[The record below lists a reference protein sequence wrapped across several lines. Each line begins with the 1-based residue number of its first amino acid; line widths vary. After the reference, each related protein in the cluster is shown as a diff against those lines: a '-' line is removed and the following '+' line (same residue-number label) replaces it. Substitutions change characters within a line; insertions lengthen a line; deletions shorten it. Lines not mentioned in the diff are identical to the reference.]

1 LHKFFFRQT
10 STTLKKTHT
19 TIFLSYYHV
28 IEYPVFIL
36 KQRTPQNFDVS
47 WVKQKLHS
55 SQALSHQQPQQRL
68 GWGQGLQGHGFQV
81 VAARIRS
88 DAHLAASKRSAEAR
102 KLRGAKTRWRGTG
115 TIWNH
120 GDVSF

>member
-1 LHKFFFRQT
+1 MYRVSGVH
-10 STTLKKTHT
+10 
-19 TIFLSYYHV
+19 
-28 IEYPVFIL
+28 L

-88 DAHLAASKRSAEAR
+88 DAHLAASKRSSEAR

-120 GDVSF
+120 GDVSFLNIGNHRNANLRYSARKTRNTY